1 MSTNQNVSNFASTLC
16 RCGRTSSINDNS
28 KIARRRLACGHY
40 ICPDC
45 WHYTDPLPTPL
56 CNTCVMCLQ
65 AQEIPRL
72 SFYLTAYHELLERY
86 KELEKIHAQKLHE
99 CKQAN
104 EVITVLKAKLVS
116 FQKIHVPNIA
126 ASSSSPISHPQPP
139 ANISAVSSNTGAKSP
154 AIDWQSEG
162 GKQVS
167 AYLFKQRDTLA
178 TYQKECESLKSRVKE
193 LTTQLEA
200 KDRPDAETVTAIE
213 KAELMEAELE
223 GLHGRLAR
231 CEDDLEKAQTELN
244 AANLRNQ
251 QLSKETAELR
261 KEGAQQRSALAKAR
275 FQTASLQNRCDT
287 AERDLASARESLKA
301 KDEAIKA
308 NARSPRGRSV
318 DPSSPGRSNRERSMV
333 YVPTAAEL
341 EQSATLLTSLQNDV
355 IRLNRE
361 KSAIE
366 QEIAKLKESL
376 KAKEEENQVIGGKL
390 RQSAELASE
399 LGKLHL
405 AANSRAEAA
414 EEKLLDIQKEM
425 QELKELMQAQARENK
440 AMQNTAS
447 IASGLT
453 KLAEQSRIAQLES
466 QLAEVSRVRDKA
478 LAQSEIW
485 QENRNSWK
493 RWGELMALRAKQWE
507 DEVSKVKTP
516 ISKDILYIQPEE
528 PPLLPPEPLAEL
540 GKTRKRPFDM
550 PDTDVDASHAAAK
563 PHTDDSTPLSVDS
576 GGGGIE
582 RKRARFV
589 S

>member
-1 MSTNQNVSNFASTLC
+1 
-16 RCGRTSSINDNS
+16 
-28 KIARRRLACGHY
+28 
-40 ICPDC
+40 
-45 WHYTDPLPTPL
+45 
-56 CNTCVMCLQ
+56 MCLQ

-86 KELEKIHAQKLHE
+86 KELEKIHALKLHE

-126 ASSSSPISHPQPP
+126 ASSSSPVSHPQQL
-139 ANISAVSSNTGAKSP
+139 ANTSGVSSNTGVKSP

-167 AYLFKQRDTLA
+167 AYLIKQRDTLA
-178 TYQKECESLKSRVKE
+178 TYQKECESLKSRVME

-223 GLHGRLAR
+223 GLHGRLAK

-261 KEGAQQRSALAKAR
+261 KEGAQHRSALAKAR

-318 DPSSPGRSNRERSMV
+318 DLSSPGRSAGERSMV
-333 YVPTAAEL
+333 YIPTAAEL
-341 EQSATLLTSLQNDV
+341 EQSAALLTSLQNDV

-366 QEIAKLKESL
+366 QEIAKLKESF

-399 LGKLHL
+399 LGKQVEPAKSLHL

-425 QELKELMQAQARENK
+425 QELKELMQVQARENK
-440 AMQNTAS
+440 SMQNTTN

-453 KLAEQSRIAQLES
+453 KMAEQSRIAQLES

-478 LAQSEIW
+478 MAQSDIW

-507 DEVSKVKTP
+507 DEASKVKTP
-516 ISKDILYIQPEE
+516 FPKDILYVQPEE
-528 PPLLPPEPLAEL
+528 PPLLPPGPLAEL
-540 GKTRKRPFDM
+540 GKTRKRPLDM
-550 PDTDVDASHAAAK
+550 PDTDVDAEAK
-563 PHTDDSTPLSVDS
+563 PHTDNSAPPLSVDS
-576 GGGGIE
+576 GEQGIE